1 MPKQNRPLKKKQM
14 LKNLQTESPPCL
26 NDNCQS
32 HYPAPRVMEEGFA
45 VPVGDEAMELAA
57 RSVLSAMAK
66 AFAGAAKV
74 AAKEGNQET
83 GRTLRN
89 HLHQTTQLIATAPG
103 NQDSKLC
110 FADLTSII
118 ETCNAMQRIA
128 KPPGKLSMPSN

>member
-1 MPKQNRPLKKKQM
+1 MLKYSRFLKKKQM
-14 LKNLQTESPPCL
+14 LKNLQTESPLCL

-32 HYPAPRVMEEGFA
+32 HYPALRVMEEGFA
-45 VPVGDEAMELAA
+45 VRVGAA
-57 RSVLSAMAK
+57 ATGSATRSVLSAMAK
-66 AFAGAAKV
+66 AFAGAAKA
-74 AAKEGNQET
+74 AAKEGNQKT

-89 HLHQTTQLIATAPG
+89 PLHQTTQLIATAPG

>member
-32 HYPAPRVMEEGFA
+32 HYPALRVTEEGFA
-45 VPVGDEAMELAA
+45 VPAGGGAMELAA
-57 RSVLSAMAK
+57 RSVHSVMAK

-89 HLHQTTQLIATAPG
+89 PLHQTTQLVAIAPG
-103 NQDSKLC
+103 NQD
-110 FADLTSII
+110 
-118 ETCNAMQRIA
+118 
-128 KPPGKLSMPSN
+128 

>member
-45 VPVGDEAMELAA
+45 VPAGDEAMELAA

-89 HLHQTTQLIATAPG
+89 HLHQTTQLIAIAPG